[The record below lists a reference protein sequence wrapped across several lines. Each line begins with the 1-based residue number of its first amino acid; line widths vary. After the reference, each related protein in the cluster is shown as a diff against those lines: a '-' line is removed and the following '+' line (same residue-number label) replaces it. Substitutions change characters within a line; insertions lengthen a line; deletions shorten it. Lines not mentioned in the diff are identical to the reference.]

1 MKNKHIAPSIWSFD
15 GGDSVAGRNTVVCGT
30 SGAGKTT
37 LMVSLVAMLGS
48 SKKVKPDEYVA
59 SNTRP
64 DPDKEV
70 VE

>member
-1 MKNKHIAPSIWSFD
+1 MMNDHIPPLIWSFD

-37 LMVSLVAMLGS
+37 LMVSLVAMLGRAE
-48 SKKVKPDEYVA
+48 KMKPDEV
-59 SNTRP
+59 
-64 DPDKEV
+64 PDKEG